1 MNQFEITLQGLNN
14 GQLQTINFPCDQ
26 DDAAKAICIVSEY
39 GQHDFEIVDYDAD
52 FKIDELHVMKL
63 NEIAEMPQGKYETFI
78 SFCEAGLDY
87 KEAHDYVLYYNYMV
101 YHNAKDMS
109 DVAYQM
115 LQDDV
120 AFQEAPAFMRVHFD
134 YSSYGETL
142 CASGDWFED
151 TKNNRIILVM

>member
-1 MNQFEITLQGLNN
+1 MNQFEITVQGLNN
-14 GQLQTINFPCDQ
+14 GVLETLAFPCEMDE
-26 DDAAKAICIVSEY
+26 AAKVIVNVSEY
-39 GQHDFEIVDYDAD
+39 GQHDFEIVDYDAP
-52 FKIDELHVMKL
+52 FAINELHIMSL
-63 NEIAEMPQGKYETFI
+63 NEIAELPQDKYEAFI
-78 SFCEAGLDY
+78 SFCNCGLSF
-87 KEAHDYVLYYNYMV
+87 KEAVKYTLYYEYQV
-101 YHNAKDMS
+101 YNNAKDMS

>member
-26 DDAAKAICIVSEY
+26 DDAVKAICIVSEY

-52 FKIDELHVMKL
+52 FNINELHVMNL
-63 NEIAEMPQGKYETFI
+63 NEIAEMPQDKYEAFI

-87 KEAHDYVLYYNYMV
+87 KEALNNVLYYEFTV
-101 YHNAKDMS
+101 YHNANDMS

-115 LQDDV
+115 LQEDM
-120 AFQEAPAFMRVHFD
+120 AFQEAPSFMRVHFD
-134 YSSYGETL
+134 YESYGETL
-142 CASGDWFED
+142 CASGEWFED
-151 TKNNRIILVM
+151 TTNKRIIQMM